1 MAKLGGVWTEN
12 TEFHYI
18 DAATNNEWYF
28 IGVFVSTP
36 ANAKQGSIWVE
47 GEDFC
52 YIDGSGDKRKYV
64 GELIGVTSG
73 KAGSVWDNATF
84 FRWISETLKHIKGHQ
99 DTAHGDTAGH
109 TDSPGHSDGTFV
121 DTAHGDTAHTD
132 HHRDWEH
139 GDFHNDSHSDHND
152 FHGDH
157 FDGLSSPFHVD
168 SIDHYDGHGDTSHD
182 DFAHGDDHNNIAH
195 SDFAH
200 GDVSHGD
207 TAHGD
212 GGGVHSDIAHADQP
226 VLVGP

>member
-1 MAKLGGVWTEN
+1 MAKLGGIWVEN

-36 ANAKQGSIWVE
+36 ALAKSGSIWVE

-64 GELIGVTSG
+64 GELVGATSG
-73 KAGSVWDNATF
+73 KAGSIWDNAAF
-84 FRWISETLKHIKGHQ
+84 WHWISETLKDIKGHQ
-99 DTAHGDTAGH
+99 DVGHGDTAGH
-109 TDSPGHSDGTFV
+109 TDVPGHSDGLHT

-132 HHRDWEH
+132 HHRDWEAENSH
-139 GDFHNDSHSDHND
+139 GDYTQVT
-152 FHGDH
+152 H
-157 FDGLSSPFHVD
+157 FDHT
-168 SIDHYDGHGDTSHD
+168 DGASHLDQNTTFHD
-182 DFAHGDDHNNIAH
+182 DIPHADFPHGDDHNNVAH
-195 SDFAH
+195 SDFDHGDISH
-200 GDVSHGD
+200 GDVP
-207 TAHGD
+207 HGD